1 MKLLVFAVH
10 DRVVEA
16 FGSPFTANTE
26 AEAKRMFL
34 GAASDQGTYLAKNP
48 RDFSLYQVGTF
59 NNAGGELAGLA
70 PVRFVCG
77 LDETVNNVRE
87 LRNAQDAS

>member
-34 GAASDQGTYLAKNP
+34 SAAADPGTYLAKNP
-48 RDFSLYQVGTF
+48 QDFSLYQVGTF
-59 NNAGGELAGLA
+59 NNSGGELEGIS

-77 LDETVNNVRE
+77 LDQTVNNVKE
-87 LRNAQDAS
+87 LRHAS